1 MQTLRRARRSQ
12 SFAPSP
18 VEVERSLKRLFVLS
32 GATSAAVVAVVVAV
46 LGFVQANRTYLALGL
61 VGAVIAAAGALVG
74 LSDEPNF
81 SIITVLVGA
90 SFGGAGLVGWRGDVP
105 LALAAALGA
114 AAVSCTLVLLDRR
127 FTIVGALA
135 TPIVAGLVVLRF
147 EAPWAVRIGGFMV
160 AAAIFAAMCL
170 VHLAVTRRYRRLPAL
185 LHSLIASTAEAVIVV
200 DSNQSIQMFGGSS
213 EALLGYRSADILG
226 KPFGMLLPL
235 RLRKAQ
241 SRQIGQL
248 LEGCDSKGSSELGSQ
263 AVIRHRSGAEIS
275 VGASFSRFRLDDG
288 RCFVAVLLR
297 DLRPEE
303 AARERLSTLA
313 ESRLR
318 LLASVSH
325 ELRTPLTA
333 VVGFSELLLSDDAE
347 LTRRERRE
355 ALETI
360 RREAHDVAGVL
371 DDLLVAS
378 RLELDQVPLSV
389 GEVDLV
395 DQARHVAA
403 SIAAQGVVEVP
414 SSSQVDLVVVGDAA
428 RVRQVIRN
436 LVGNALKHGT
446 PPVRIEVERDGEHVV
461 LKVIDGGPGP
471 CPEVA
476 DAMFDAFV
484 SGNVP
489 AGRPGSFGLGL
500 SISRSLARAMGGEVE
515 FRRVEDETH
524 FLLRLPLA
532 TS

>member
-1 MQTLRRARRSQ
+1 MQTLRGSRTSP

-18 VEVERSLKRLFVLS
+18 AEVERSLKRLFVLS
-32 GATSAAVVAVVVAV
+32 GAISAAFVAVVLAV
-46 LGFVQANRTYLALGL
+46 LGFVQANLTYLALGL
-61 VGAVIAAAGALVG
+61 VGAAIAASGVLVG
-74 LSDEPNF
+74 RSDEPNF

-105 LALAAALGA
+105 LAMAAALGA

-147 EAPWAVRIGGFMV
+147 EASWAVRIVGFV
-160 AAAIFAAMCL
+160 AAAAVFAAMCL

-185 LHSLIASTAEAVIVV
+185 LHSLIESTAEAVVVV
-200 DSNQSIQMFGGSS
+200 DSNQNVQMFSGSS
-213 EALLGYRSADILG
+213 EGLFGYRPSDVLG
-226 KPFGMLLPL
+226 KPFGMLLPI
-235 RLRKAQ
+235 RLRRNHSRLTTRLFTDCGAQ
-241 SRQIGQL
+241 DSPQL
-248 LEGCDSKGSSELGSQ
+248 GRRI
-263 AVIRHRSGAEIS
+263 VIRHRSGAEIS

-288 RCFVAVLLR
+288 RCFVSVLLR

-333 VVGFSELLLSDDAE
+333 VVGFSELLLSGEVE

-378 RLELDQVPLSV
+378 RLELDQVPLRV

-403 SIAAQGVVEVP
+403 SIAAQGAVDLP
-414 SSSQVDLVVVGDAA
+414 SSSQVDPVVLGDAA

-436 LVGNALKHGT
+436 LVGNALKHGS
-446 PPVRIEVERDGEHVV
+446 PPVRIEVERDGEHGV
-461 LKVIDGGPGP
+461 LKVIDAGPGP

-476 DAMFDAFV
+476 DSMFDAFV

-500 SISRSLARAMGGEVE
+500 AISRSLARAMGGDLE
-515 FRRVEDETH
+515 FLRLDGETH
-524 FLLRLPLA
+524 FILSLPLV

>member
-1 MQTLRRARRSQ
+1 MNTLRRSRRSQ
-12 SFAPSP
+12 PFAPSP
-18 VEVERSLKRLFVLS
+18 AEVERSLKRLFVLS
-32 GATSAAVVAVVVAV
+32 GAAAAAFVGVTVAT
-46 LGFVQANRTYLALGL
+46 LGLVQANRTYLALGL

-74 LSDEPNF
+74 RSNEPNF

-90 SFGGAGLVGWRGDVP
+90 SFGAAGLVGWRGDVP
-105 LALAAALGA
+105 LAVAAALGA

-147 EAPWAVRIGGFMV
+147 EAPWTVRIVGFV
-160 AAAIFAAMCL
+160 VSATIFAAMCL

-200 DSNQSIQMFGGSS
+200 DSNQNVQMFGGSA
-213 EALLGYRSADILG
+213 EALLGYRSPDVLG

-235 RLRKAQ
+235 RLRKGQ
-241 SRQIGQL
+241 SRQIEQL
-248 LEGCDSKGSSELGSQ
+248 LGGCGSKGASDLGYQ
-263 AVIRHRSGAEIS
+263 VVIRHLSGAEIS
-275 VGASFSRFRLDDG
+275 VGASFARFSLDDG
-288 RCFVAVLLR
+288 RCFVSVLLR

-333 VVGFSELLLSDDAE
+333 VVGYSELLLSDDVE

-378 RLELDQVPLSV
+378 HLELDQVPLRV
-389 GEVDLV
+389 TEVDLL

-403 SIAAQGVVEVP
+403 SIAAPGVVGLP
-414 SSSQVDLVVVGDAA
+414 SSSAIGPIVAADAA

-436 LVGNALKHGT
+436 LVGNALKHGE
-446 PPVRIEVERDGEHVV
+446 PPVRIEVEWDGDRGV
-461 LKVIDGGPGP
+461 LRVIDGGPGP

-476 DAMFDAFV
+476 EAMFDAFV

-500 SISRSLARAMGGEVE
+500 SISRSLARAMGGDVE
-515 FRRVEDETH
+515 FCRVDDETH
-524 FLLRLPLA
+524 FLLSLPLA